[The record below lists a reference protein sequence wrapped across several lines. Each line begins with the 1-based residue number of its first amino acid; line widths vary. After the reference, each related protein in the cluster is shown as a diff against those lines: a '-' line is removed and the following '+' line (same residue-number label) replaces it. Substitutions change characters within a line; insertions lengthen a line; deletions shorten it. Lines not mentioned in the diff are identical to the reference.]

1 MNKKILVTLFP
12 GCAAYEVMTA
22 IEVLAPKYTIEI
34 ATPDGTEHKSPMG
47 LTFNAN
53 KSYKDINIDDYDCI
67 LMPGGNCESVIDNKE
82 LGEIIVKAN
91 EKKLII
97 GAICSGPLNLAKAGI
112 LKGRSY
118 THAAIY
124 LQELAHVWDGGNF
137 VKEDVVID
145 GNIITAQPHG
155 HIDFAIELGKR
166 LGLFEKNPGEAEG
179 YRNYLKGEC
188 AVDWSKIGVY
198 KE

>member
-1 MNKKILVTLFP
+1 
-12 GCAAYEVMTA
+12 MT
-22 IEVLAPKYTIEI
+22 V
-34 ATPDGTEHKSPMG
+34 
-47 LTFNAN
+47 F
-53 KSYKDINIDDYDCI
+53 

-137 VKEDVVID
+137 VKENVVID

-166 LGLFEKNPGEAEG
+166 LGLFEKNPGEAAG